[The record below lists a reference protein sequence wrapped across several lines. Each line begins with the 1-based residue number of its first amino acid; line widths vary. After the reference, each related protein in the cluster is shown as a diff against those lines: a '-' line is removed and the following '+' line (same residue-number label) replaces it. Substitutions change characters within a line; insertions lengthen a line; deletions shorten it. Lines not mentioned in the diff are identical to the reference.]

1 MAERRRLKRDLDL
14 PMKEA
19 YGNLIRDL
27 LVKAAEG
34 K

>member
-1 MAERRRLKRDLDL
+1 MAERRRLKRDFEL

-19 YGNLIRDL
+19 YENLIKDL
-27 LVKAAEG
+27 LVKAEQA